1 MNENLR
7 VIKHS
12 GDTEPYSPPKL
23 YRSLERAGADQ
34 QAIEQVLYELEA
46 KVFDGIT
53 TTQIYRLAFQ
63 LLRKIQ
69 RSTASRYSIRKAI
82 MELGPSGF
90 PFEQLV
96 GALINSLGYQTQVG
110 ILVQGKCVG
119 HELDVLARNKH
130 EMFMVECKFYNS
142 QGKNCN
148 VQVPLYINSRFND
161 VKQTWEKDPANKGLK
176 MSGWVVTNTRF
187 TTDATEYGKCAGL
200 TMISWDYPHGNSLR
214 EMIEKSGLYPVTVL
228 TSLSRKQKEIL
239 LGNHI
244 VLCSQLLQKPEAF
257 DELGLEKA
265 RQEKVLKEAASLCSR
280 L

>member
-1 MNENLR
+1 MNENIR
-7 VIKHS
+7 VKKHS
-12 GDTEPYSPPKL
+12 GDTEQYSPSKL
-23 YRSLERAGADQ
+23 YRSLERAGADKQ
-34 QAIEQVLYELEA
+34 TVEQILYELEA

-53 TTQIYRLAFQ
+53 TTQIYKLAFQ
-63 LLRKIQ
+63 LLRKIE
-69 RSTASRYSIRKAI
+69 RSTASRYSLRKAI

-110 ILVQGKCVG
+110 IMVKGKCVG
-119 HELDVLARNKH
+119 HELDVVARNKH

-161 VKQTWEKDPANKGLK
+161 VKQTWENDPANKGLK
-176 MSGWVVTNTRF
+176 MTGWVVTNTRF
-187 TTDATEYGKCAGL
+187 TADATDYGKCAGL

-214 EMIEKSGLYPVTVL
+214 ELVEKSGLYPVTVL
-228 TSLSRKQKEIL
+228 TSLSRKQKEFL
-239 LGNHI
+239 LGNNV
-244 VLCSQLLQKPEAF
+244 VLCSHLLQKPEAF
-257 DELGLEKA
+257 GRLGLDIA